1 VAARSVH
8 FTCGLKVSEFEPDD
22 HTWYKTNILLNTFNI
37 YKYNNLHCQCQRKP
51 QQQITKKW
59 YLYAGNVGFTGPI
72 GVLTVEVIGLKSA
85 PTGAEAVVVAA

>member
-1 VAARSVH
+1 MSLMIRQDMKQIFALTYSCICIHNTVA
-8 FTCGLKVSEFEPDD
+8 VSED
-22 HTWYKTNILLNTFNI
+22 HYTRL
-37 YKYNNLHCQCQRKP
+37 Q
-51 QQQITKKW
+51 KKW